1 MSDSKNEAAWRLLFE
16 KYPIDE
22 AINKDGY
29 YTIRASDIN
38 EFREARLMT
47 KFDHRFQLPA
57 TLSDRKLSILPI
69 SRGSYVL
76 SKIETFENFT
86 ECADIAFEEFTL
98 PLHIESIDFSTITSE
113 SLAINCAYVSQ
124 ILADF
129 TQDENLLPTVSGRM
143 SSRSFDFRIRKVEEE
158 KSFLHVNVQNAQVEI
173 DGGYEGVGSLNLIEA
188 KNSLSSDFL
197 IRQLYY
203 PYRLWENRI
212 RKTVRPIFL
221 VYTNGV
227 FHFREYRFC
236 DPADYSSIVL
246 VREKKYRLKDRSEQ
260 MLNMEALQK
269 ILHTVRIADEPTD
282 VPFPQADS
290 FERII
295 NLCEILYNNTDEDY
309 SKEALSSNYD
319 FKEQESFDM
328 RQVDYYTNAA
338 IYLGFVRKTKTE
350 NGMIFELTDL
360 GRSLFGTESIVER
373 QLKFIQAI
381 LSHSAFNRTLALYL
395 QKVEAPTKEEV
406 VQIMKESRLYNV
418 NSESTFRRRAS
429 TILSWIEWILE
440 TIDRE

>member
-1 MSDSKNEAAWRLLFE
+1 MSDSKNETAWKQLFE

-22 AINKDGY
+22 I
-29 YTIRASDIN
+29 IRREGQCILRAATIN

-57 TLSDRKLSILPI
+57 TLSSRNLSILPV

-76 SKIETFENFT
+76 SEIETFEKFT
-86 ECADIAFEEFTL
+86 ENPSVTTEEFTL
-98 PLHIESIDFSTITSE
+98 PSHIESIDFSTITSE

-143 SSRSFDFRIRKVEEE
+143 SSQTFDFKIKKVENEN
-158 KSFLHVNVQNAQVEI
+158 SYLQVNVQNVQIEI
-173 DGGYEGVGSLNLIEA
+173 DGGYEGTTSLNLIEA
-188 KNSLSSDFL
+188 KNVLSSDFL

-203 PYRLWENRI
+203 PYRLWKNRI
-212 RKTVRPIFL
+212 RKTIRPIFL
-221 VYTNGV
+221 IYTNGI

-236 DPADYSSIVL
+236 DPTDYNSIVL
-246 VREKKYRLKDRSEQ
+246 VKEKKYRLKDRSEQ
-260 MLNMEALQK
+260 TLNIETLQQ
-269 ILHTVRIADEPTD
+269 ILHTIPIVEEPKD

-309 SKEALSSNYD
+309 TKEALNDNYD

-338 IYLGFVRKTKTE
+338 IYLEFVQKVKTR
-350 NGMIFELTDL
+350 GAIGLTDR
-360 GRSLFGTESIVER
+360 GRNLFGSESIVKR
-373 QLKFIQAI
+373 QSEFIRAI
-381 LSHSAFNRTLALYL
+381 LSHRVFNETLTLYL
-395 QKVEAPTKEEV
+395 QKAEKPAKEEV
-406 VQIMKESRLYNV
+406 VQIMKASNLHKIH
-418 NSESTFRRRAS
+418 SDSTFERRAL
-429 TILSWIEWILE
+429 TILAWIEWILE
-440 TIDRE
+440 TIDQE